1 MGRTRSK
8 LVLATAVLFV
18 LAASCAT
25 VSGSLAALSSPG
37 PGAALRAR
45 NALGTS
51 ACKLLLRENSKV
63 WVGGGRHPVVKSQP
77 PKTCS
82 LMSCWRHETR
92 PGGGKDCAY
101 ARGAVLS
108 LDIESTSGIAKNRVR
123 RALRKG
129 YRPLNDIHADLAGIV
144 EHLSGTA
151 IIFAV
156 DRTVA
161 LVTYGAS
168 SSTDPHPHAVGS
180 YGRALDAARHIASNL
195 HEDGCPRLPRK
206 C

>member
-1 MGRTRSK
+1 M
-8 LVLATAVLFV
+8 LADVL
-18 LAASCAT
+18 LAARDEA
-25 VSGSLAALSSPG
+25 
-37 PGAALRAR
+37 
-45 NALGTS
+45 
-51 ACKLLLRENSKV
+51 
-63 WVGGGRHPVVKSQP
+63 GR
-77 PKTCS
+77 
-82 LMSCWRHETR
+82 
-92 PGGGKDCAY
+92 GKDCAY

-129 YRPLNDIHADLAGIV
+129 YRPLNNIQADLAGIV
-144 EHLSGTA
+144 ENLSGTA

-161 LVTYGAS
+161 LANYGAS
-168 SSTDPHPHAVGS
+168 SSTDPHPHAVGA
-180 YGRALDAARHIASNL
+180 YGRALDAARHIAPNL